1 MEKAVPVRKP
11 HTNTA
16 DLLAWSATG
25 PDAVDA
31 SPAAASRP
39 NLKVRTLPVSPWWR
53 HWRVGNE
60 PVFLHDAADLSL
72 FLAAGCGDHAS
83 DVRRAGERPGRG
95 GSEQD
100 VRSVDSRSRIPS

>member
-1 MEKAVPVRKP
+1 MERAVPVRKP

-16 DLLAWSATG
+16 DLLVWSATG
-25 PDAVDA
+25 PDAVEA

-39 NLKVRTLPVSPWWR
+39 NLKVRTLSVSPW
-53 HWRVGNE
+53 WRVGNE

-72 FLAAGCGDHAS
+72 FPADGCGDHAS